1 MGLGTANHIAIFL
14 CSVVILLLN
23 WLIKLAPGQ
32 KLFKSFHACS
42 KTDWNVVLNS
52 CIARVKPCEA
62 EKVEKVD
69 DLDKIVRFV
78 EKEMKPSN
86 NIFFFKNG
94 PISASFCLFSS
105 FPQHTIFN
113 KLMKA

>member
-86 NIFFFKNG
+86 NIFFLKMDLSR
-94 PISASFCLFSS
+94 PLFVY
-105 FPQHTIFN
+105 FRLFHNTQFLIN
-113 KLMKA
+113 